1 MLYLLKNAL
10 SNFSVSDAIDIL
22 IVAFLFYQFFLL
34 IKDTKAYQMTIGLMV
49 LGFAYFLSDVFS
61 LNTFHWLLKEFLTYV
76 IIAIIVLYQGELR
89 KFLAEIGSRRVIRRF
104 RGRTSRE
111 NIKEI
116 ALACSTLAGMKIG
129 ALIAIEK
136 EISLNTYVEKGV
148 VLDAAISRDLLIA
161 IFDPNSP
168 LHDGAVIIQQDRIR
182 AASCLLPHPSDHPLM
197 EELGTRTRHLA
208 ALGLSIETD
217 AAVIVVSEEKGT
229 ISLAINGSLLRNLDR
244 ESLEERLVEYLE
256 L

>member
-1 MLYLLKNAL
+1 MFYLLRNAL
-10 SNFSVSDAIDIL
+10 ANFSITDAIDIL

-34 IKDTKAYQMTIGLMV
+34 IKDTKAYQMTIGFII
-49 LGFAYFLSDVFS
+49 LGFAYFASALLS

-104 RGRTSRE
+104 RGRTSKE

-116 ALACSTLAGMKIG
+116 TYACSHLASMKIG
-129 ALIAIEK
+129 ALIAIER

-148 VLDAAISRDLLIA
+148 LLDAAISRYLLMA

-168 LHDGAVIIQQDRIR
+168 LHDGAVIIQQDRIK
-182 AASCLLPHPSDHPLM
+182 AASCLLPHPQDHPLM

-208 ALGLSIETD
+208 ALGLSLETD
-217 AAVIVVSEEKGT
+217 AVVIVVSEEKGT
-229 ISLAINGSLLRNLDR
+229 ISLAFEGSLLRNLDR
-244 ESLEERLVEYLE
+244 ETLEDKLIEYLE